1 MDSIKDPTNFRSK
14 VTSDS
19 IYTSLPDKVYQFTKQ
34 IVDSDSQ
41 IYRARKWSD
50 AKNEGEVYCLWPDL
64 FNYLSID
71 L

>member
-1 MDSIKDPTNFRSK
+1 MKDPTNFRSK

-19 IYTSLPDKVYQFTKQ
+19 IYTSLTDKVNQFTKQ

-50 AKNEGEVYCLWPDL
+50 AKNGGGGLL
-64 FNYLSID
+64 FMA
-71 L
+71 